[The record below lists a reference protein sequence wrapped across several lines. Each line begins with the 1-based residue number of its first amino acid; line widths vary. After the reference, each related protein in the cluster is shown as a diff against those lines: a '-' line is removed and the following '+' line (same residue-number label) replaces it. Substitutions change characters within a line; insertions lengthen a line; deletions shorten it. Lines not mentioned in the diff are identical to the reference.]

1 MFGTRPLLWL
11 LLLAS
16 LIGGVH
22 WYRYERAVQHDAGA
36 LAMPEPVLATGS
48 TLPPWTDGTG
58 FRYRPLGRLT
68 GRVVVVSRTNY
79 SLGEFAHLA
88 PTDLAIAW
96 GSLSDP
102 AAYSQL
108 TFEQRGSPLSGR
120 YVFPDIK
127 RGTTL
132 ARMPHRDVE
141 AWLLAN
147 LTHVHAIPS
156 DRHIASRL
164 SGIRPGQ
171 VVELSGLLVEVTAP
185 SGARYTSSLALH
197 DYDCEIAWIDGLDLV
212 N

>member
-22 WYRYERAVQHDAGA
+22 WYRYERPVQHDAGA

-48 TLPPWTDGTG
+48 TLPPWTDDAG
-58 FRYRPLGRLT
+58 FRY
-68 GRVVVVSRTNY
+68 
-79 SLGEFAHLA
+79 
-88 PTDLAIAW
+88 
-96 GSLSDP
+96 
-102 AAYSQL
+102 
-108 TFEQRGSPLSGR
+108 
-120 YVFPDIK
+120 
-127 RGTTL
+127 
-132 ARMPHRDVE
+132 
-141 AWLLAN
+141 

-156 DRHIASRL
+156 DRPIASRL

-197 DYDCEIAWIDGLDLV
+197 DHDCEIAWIDGLDLV
-212 N
+212 D